1 MNDELGPRAEAIAV
15 GGDAAPM
22 QLDQGLDQG
31 QPESDASRSVFLR
44 ALPESFRSNRDCNS
58 GAIPLPLS
66 RTRSTISP
74 GSASAVS
81 RISPP
86 GSVYLAALASRFVS
100 TCSEPQGVG
109 GKKHRRGWQ
118 RNH

>member
-44 ALPESFRSNRDCNS
+44 ALPESFEQSRLQLRSDPS
-58 GAIPLPLS
+58 S
-66 RTRSTISP
+66 V
-74 GSASAVS
+74 VS
-81 RISPP
+81 DSQHDFP
-86 GSVYLAALASRFVS
+86 RF
-100 TCSEPQGVG
+100 GL
-109 GKKHRRGWQ
+109 RG
-118 RNH
+118 